1 MISRRRFVATGA
13 SGILLSGCDR
23 LTHNEDFRGV
33 LRSAEKLTMSAQRV
47 VAPREALA
55 REYSEADMSPFFRS
69 NGTANPGTD
78 EYARHFRRSARFR
91 TKRKSPVTTVSRGG
105 AQSANGTACGCR
117 RFSTRRG

>member
-13 SGILLSGCDR
+13 SGLLLSGCDR
-23 LTHNEDFRGV
+23 LTHNESFRGV

-47 VAPREALA
+47 VAPRNALA

-78 EYARHFRRSARFR
+78 EYARHVAAKLRQLA
-91 TKRKSPVTTVSRGG
+91 PRG
-105 AQSANGTACGCR
+105 
-117 RFSTRRG
+117 